1 MLTII
6 SIFLVYITIINA
18 LIFLTFLFRK
28 HKRKITEEDTFENLS
43 VVVAFRNEERNL
55 LDLLEALKDQS
66 LPKEK
71 FEVILVDDYS
81 EDQSFELA
89 KEVIKTKSNFKVF
102 KNKYKQGKK
111 NALRTGIEEA
121 KNEILVFTDADCIPH
136 KEWLKLI
143 LKYYDRETDIV
154 YGFSPFISRKSFV
167 NQLCRYEN
175 FFTSILITAFHNIE
189 LPYMSFGRNF
199 SYRKSLFERLG
210 GYREIEKSISGDDD
224 LFFQL
229 AIRNGGKAKL
239 ILEPE
244 SIVFTKCNDNFFEYL
259 RRKVRHI
266 SASKYYSL
274 EIKLSLGLIYF
285 SNILLNLFLIPSILS
300 LDIFLVTFILLNW
313 FIKASMFLKFKNEL
327 KLNYPIYLIPFY
339 DFIYFLLLILI
350 GIRSRFRVV
359 HWK

>member
-18 LIFLTFLFRK
+18 LILLSFLFRK
-28 HKRKITEEDTFENLS
+28 RNKKIKNEEAFENLS

-55 LDLLEALKDQS
+55 LDLLEALINQS
-66 LPKEK
+66 LSKEK

-89 KEVIKTKSNFKVF
+89 NEVTKTISNFKVI
-102 KNKYKQGKK
+102 KNKYRQGKK

-121 KNEILVFTDADCIPH
+121 KNQILIFTDADCIPH

-143 LKYYDRETDIV
+143 QKNYDPRTDIV
-154 YGFSPFISRKSFV
+154 YGFSPFQVGKSFV
-167 NQLCRYEN
+167 NKLCRYEN
-175 FFTSILITAFHNIE
+175 FFTSILITSFHNIE
-189 LPYMSFGRNF
+189 LPYMTFGRNL

-229 AIRNGGKAKL
+229 AIKNGAKSKL

-244 SIVFTKCNDNFFEYL
+244 SIVFTKCEDNFFEYL

-266 SASKYYSL
+266 SASKYYSP
-274 EIKLSLGLIYF
+274 EIKISLGLIYF
-285 SNILLNLFLIPSILS
+285 SNILFNIFLIPSILS
-300 LDIFLVTFILLNW
+300 LDIFLITFILLNW
-313 FIKASMFLKFKNEL
+313 IIKASMFLKFQNEL
-327 KLNYPIYLIPFY
+327 KLNYPIYLIPLY

-359 HWK
+359 RWK